1 MTRRH
6 AAIGILG
13 VLVLA
18 AILVAYVLRN
28 PAEASE
34 PIEAIPLEL
43 VTQEPITEATP
54 VPAPATA
61 ASEEPTAVSP
71 TEPAAEAATATLEP
85 TAEPVVNTPALFEIS
100 QDSSQV
106 SFELDEDLRG
116 SRVTVLG
123 TTNQIAGQ
131 IAFNP
136 ADLTTAQ
143 VGTILINSRTL
154 ATDNEFRNR
163 AIQNEILDTGSYEY
177 ITFVPTAVEGLPAST
192 TVGQEVS
199 FTVVG
204 DLTIRDITNSVTF
217 QITAV
222 LVSDTQLTGTAT
234 ATILRGDYNLQI
246 PTVPQVANVEE
257 EVLLT
262 IQFTANNA

>member
-1 MTRRH
+1 MTKRH
-6 AAIGILG
+6 AMIGIIG

-18 AILVAYVLRN
+18 TILVAYVLRN

-34 PIEAIPLEL
+34 PIEAIPLEIA
-43 VTQEPITEATP
+43 TQAPVVEATP
-54 VPAPATA
+54 IPTSETA
-61 ASEEPTAVSP
+61 VSEEPTAVSP
-71 TEPAAEAATATLEP
+71 TQPAVETATAIPEP
-85 TAEPVVNTPALFEIS
+85 TAEPAAPILFEIS
-100 QDSSQV
+100 QESSQV
-106 SFELDEDLRG
+106 NFELDEDLRG

-177 ITFVPTAVEGLPAST
+177 ITFAPTAIEGLPAST
-192 TVGQEVS
+192 SVGQEVS
-199 FTVVG
+199 FTMVG

-217 QITAV
+217 QVTAV

-234 ATILRGDYNLQI
+234 ATILRSDYNLQI
-246 PTVPQVANVEE
+246 PTVPQVANVED